1 MKELKKEAKKVE
13 RQQKSKEIAKQRQ
26 ETKEEPE
33 KKETVE
39 KKEVSET
46 AKGSKYE
53 KQVAKLIRQNL
64 DVSKCYDMTSRII
77 NKWMPFEK
85 RWYKV

>member
-13 RQQKSKEIAKQRQ
+13 RQQKSKEMAMKRQ

-33 KKETVE
+33 KKETLE
-39 KKEVSET
+39 KREVPET
-46 AKGSKYE
+46 VKGSKYE

-64 DVSKCYDMTSRII
+64 DVSKC
-77 NKWMPFEK
+77 
-85 RWYKV
+85 